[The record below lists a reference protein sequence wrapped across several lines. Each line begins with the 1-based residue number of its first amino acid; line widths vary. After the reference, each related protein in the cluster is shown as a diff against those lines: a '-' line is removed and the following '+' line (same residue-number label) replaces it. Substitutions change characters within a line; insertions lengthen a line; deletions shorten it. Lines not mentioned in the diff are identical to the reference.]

1 MERYEL
7 VRRSVL
13 VDGMSLREASREF
26 AVNRRTAKKMA
37 QSPLPPGYR
46 MEKPRAKPKPGGFL
60 PVIEEILADKLKEYP
75 GKQRLTA
82 LKVYERLRDDHGYT
96 GGYCQVRRTIKAL
109 RERSREAFIPLE
121 DLPGEAQADFGES
134 VVEIAG
140 QRMTGHGFFCLLPQ
154 SDVWFKQV
162 YPRENLESFLDGHE
176 KAFKFFGMVPKR
188 MLYDNAGYAVKP
200 QGKPLVGRDRELT
213 QGFSELKCAFLFEA
227 EFAAPRK
234 GNEKGSVERR
244 VGTLRSR
251 LMTPVPKADSW
262 EDLNEH
268 LLAEALK
275 NKEAKA
281 EAFAKDAAAMLPLVD
296 YEPCRLV
303 SAKPDKLGLVQF
315 ENCFYSVPAYGPTT
329 VLVKATP
336 FEIRILSSNQTI
348 AVHKR
353 IFEKGRISTDLSHYI
368 DVLEHKPRAVR
379 TATPVLQA
387 GLPDVFELY
396 RRKVYDNT
404 GVGDRKFVAI
414 LRLSLDLGK
423 EQLAAALKTALASG
437 ALDPSDVRLLVL
449 KQTEAPPVSL
459 CMAWKSPTN
468 QEPPKVERP
477 PLSDYT
483 MLLAVC
489 S

>member
-37 QSPLPPGYR
+37 ENPVPPGYR
-46 MEKPRAKPKPGGFL
+46 LEKPRAKPKLGGFL
-60 PVIEEILADKLKEYP
+60 PVIEEILADKAKDYP

-82 LKVYERLRDDHGYT
+82 LKVYERLRKDHGYT
-96 GGYCQVRRTIKAL
+96 GGYCQVRRTVKAL
-109 RERSREAFIPLE
+109 REKSREAFIPLE

-140 QRMTGHGFFCLLPQ
+140 QRMTGHGFLCVLPQ
-154 SDVWFKQV
+154 SDVWFMQV

-176 KAFKFFGMVPKR
+176 KTFKFFGLVPKR

-200 QGKPLVGRDRELT
+200 QGKPLAGRDRELS
-213 QGFSELKCAFLFEA
+213 QGFLELKCAFLFEA

-262 EDLNEH
+262 EDLNGR
-268 LLAEALK
+268 LLAEALR

-281 EAFAKDAAAMLPLVD
+281 EAFAKDAAAMLPLAD

-315 ENCFYSVPAYGPTT
+315 ETCFYSVPPRGPREVT
-329 VLVKATP
+329 VRATP
-336 FEIRILSSNQTI
+336 FELQILSSKETI

-353 IFEKGRISTDLSHYI
+353 LFEKGRISTHLAHYI
-368 DVLEHKPRAVR
+368 DVLEEKPRAVR
-379 TATPVLQA
+379 TAAPVLQA

-414 LRLSLDLGK
+414 LRLSLELGK
-423 EQLAAALKTALASG
+423 APVAGALKTALATG
-437 ALDPSDVRLLVL
+437 ALDPADVRLLAL
-449 KQTEAPPVSL
+449 RETEPPPVSL
-459 CMAWKSPTN
+459 CMAWKSPAN

-483 MLLAVC
+483 MLLVC
-489 S
+489 P